1 MALPAEPTPARTP
14 RPAPPAVSAVP
25 APSFADVTRDIVR
38 TLGPPGPA
46 YFAWMSVFS
55 LVLAAGIVAWTV
67 QIWKGL
73 GTAGLRVPQFWA
85 LYITAFVF
93 WIGLGHAGTLIS
105 AILYLFR
112 ARWRTS
118 VYRAAET
125 MTIFAVMTAGLFPIL
140 HLGRMWFMYF
150 LFPYGNQRH
159 LWPNFRSPLMWD
171 VFAVSTYLSISVIFF
186 IVGLVPD
193 LAAVRDASSG
203 WRRRI
208 LSVLAFGWEGAD
220 SQWRHYRRAYG
231 LLPARATPL
240 VLSVHSVVSWDF
252 AMALVPGWH
261 STLFAPFFVDGAI
274 FSGFA
279 MVIVLILPMR
289 HFFRLH
295 DYIRDRHLDALAK
308 LLLTTSL
315 VLSYFYL
322 CDVFTAWYS
331 GDHIERASLIWRVTG
346 SYAWAVALQ
355 YVCNSFV
362 PLVLFWRAPR
372 THPITLA
379 VVSVLVLVGMWFERF
394 NIIVGSTAHGFYPYS
409 WGIFVPIIVDT
420 TITVASFAWF
430 FLLFLG
436 FIRLMPS
443 MSIVEVKETLL
454 TGSPSAGRGPA
465 RGPRR
470 FAA

>member
-14 RPAPPAVSAVP
+14 RPEPRRTLAAAAAP
-25 APSFADVTRDIVR
+25 APSFADVTRDVVR
-38 TLGPPGPA
+38 TLGPPGRA

-125 MTIFAVMTAGLFPIL
+125 MTVFAVMTAGLFPIL

-231 LLPARATPL
+231 LLA
-240 VLSVHSVVSWDF
+240 
-252 AMALVPGWH
+252 
-261 STLFAPFFVDGAI
+261 
-274 FSGFA
+274 
-279 MVIVLILPMR
+279 
-289 HFFRLH
+289 
-295 DYIRDRHLDALAK
+295 ALARRSCSPC
-308 LLLTTSL
+308 TASCRGTSRWR
-315 VLSYFYL
+315 SFRDGTRP
-322 CDVFTAWYS
+322 CSRPSSWTARS
-331 GDHIERASLIWRVTG
+331 SRASRW
-346 SYAWAVALQ
+346 
-355 YVCNSFV
+355 
-362 PLVLFWRAPR
+362 
-372 THPITLA
+372 
-379 VVSVLVLVGMWFERF
+379 
-394 NIIVGSTAHGFYPYS
+394 
-409 WGIFVPIIVDT
+409 
-420 TITVASFAWF
+420 
-430 FLLFLG
+430 
-436 FIRLMPS
+436 
-443 MSIVEVKETLL
+443 
-454 TGSPSAGRGPA
+454 
-465 RGPRR
+465 
-470 FAA
+470 